1 MNQFPIANFQ
11 PAKRR
16 LSTCCLVSLLLA
28 MPILVPSLANAQ
40 AVAEP
45 EAKNSVI
52 KKANR
57 PGDEAR
63 KSQGEAAQQDDK
75 KDEKKKKKRPSP
87 AEDFMRVRKDAK
99 GRPVAMETSIT
110 RYELINEEG
119 ERITVDLIGVVHIG
133 EKNYYNKLNKRFEQY
148 ESLLYELVAPE
159 GTVIPKGGRKSDGV
173 SMNPV
178 AALQKSMQS
187 ALGLD
192 FQLDHIDYTKK
203 NFTHADMT
211 PTEFGESMAK
221 NDESVS
227 KYALRAIG
235 QSMAMQGA
243 GKGGSNASML
253 VMLFSR
259 NKEIKMSRMFADQMQ
274 QMEAGMVMFEGRD
287 GSTIIDHR
295 NAKCMS
301 ILDREIKSGKKNLA
315 IFYGAGHLPDMERR
329 LMSDFK
335 MKRGGQNWLKA
346 WNLEIPPRKSKSKK
360 SADSKTK
367 KD

>member
-1 MNQFPIANFQ
+1 MIRFRF
-11 PAKRR
+11 AKCR
-16 LSTCCLVSLLLA
+16 LSKTCFAALLLSICFCSFTQA
-28 MPILVPSLANAQ
+28 QAQ

-45 EAKNSVI
+45 DVKKSEI
-52 KKANR
+52 KKAQR
-57 PGDEAR
+57 PSDDAT
-63 KSQGEAAQQDDK
+63 STQDQDDAPQESGK
-75 KDEKKKKKRPSP
+75 KESVKKKRPSP
-87 AEDFMRVRKDAK
+87 AEDFMRVRRDSK
-99 GRPVAMETSIT
+99 GRPLAMETSIT
-110 RYELINEEG
+110 RYEAINEQG

-133 EKNYYNKLNKRFEQY
+133 ETDYYTKLNKRFEQY

-178 AALQKSMQS
+178 AALQKSMKS
-187 ALGLD
+187 ALALE

-211 PTEFGESMAK
+211 PTEFGESMAN

-235 QSMAMQGA
+235 QSMAMQGS

-253 VMLFSR
+253 MMLFSR
-259 NKEIKMSRMFADQMQ
+259 NKEIKMRQMFAEQMQ

-301 ILDREIKSGKKNLA
+301 VLDKEIKSGKKNLA

-346 WNLEIPPRKSKSKK
+346 WDLKIPPKKSKSKK
-360 SADSKTK
+360 NSKSK
-367 KD
+367 KAKDE